1 MECEEEDMVI
11 AVEEVEWSGEGLAC
25 YFISGT
31 LTHSLGTAIH
41 EIRHNLAFGHHY
53 GPANRILS
61 LICSVP
67 MIVVPVSFSY
77 KKYHHDHHR

>member
-1 MECEEEDMVI
+1 MLECEEEDMVI

-31 LTHSLGTAIH
+31 LTHSLGAAIH
-41 EIRHNLAFGHHY
+41 EIRHNLAFGHRY
-53 GPANRILS
+53 GPANRILC
-61 LICSVP
+61 LIC
-67 MIVVPVSFSY
+67 MIIVPVSFSY